1 MKRVFALVLS
11 LMLLMLNVS
20 AFAAEERNSNYFS
33 SYGTAISRLGSGDLK
48 ITFSCDAVGTA
59 SQLGVSSFS
68 IYEYDGSRWELVSGP
83 HSGSYG
89 YNVSSYSFSR
99 TFNGVA
105 GEKYRVQVNFLCT
118 KSDGTSEN
126 KSYTS
131 GSIVAN

>member
-20 AFAAEERNSNYFS
+20 AFAAEERNSNYFN
-33 SYGTAISRLGSGDLK
+33 SYGTTISRLGSGDLK

-68 IYEYDGSRWELVSGP
+68 IYRYDGSNWELVSGP

-105 GEKYRVQVNFLCT
+105 GEKYRVQVSFLCT
-118 KSDGTSEN
+118 KNNSTET

-131 GSIVAN
+131 GGIVAN

>member
-1 MKRVFALVLS
+1 MKRVFVLVLAMS
-11 LMLLMLNVS
+11 LLLVNVS
-20 AFAAEERNSNYFS
+20 AYALETRDSMYFN
-33 SYGTAISRLGSGDLK
+33 SYGTTISRLGSGDLK

-68 IYEYDGSRWELVSGP
+68 VYKYTDAGWVLISGP

-105 GEKYRVQVNFLCT
+105 GEKYRVQVNFLCN
-118 KSDGTSEN
+118 KSDGTGEN

>member
-1 MKRVFALVLS
+1 MKRVFALICTVV
-11 LMLLMLNVS
+11 LLMVSVS
-20 AFAAEERNSNYFS
+20 ACAAEPRNSNYFNG
-33 SYGTAISRLGSGDLK
+33 YGAVLSKLGDGDIM

-68 IYEYDGSRWELVSGP
+68 VYEYNGSRWELVSGP

-89 YNVSSYSFSR
+89 YGVSSYSFSR
-99 TFNGVA
+99 TFHGVA
-105 GEKYRVQVNFLCT
+105 GEKYRVQATFLSL
-118 KSDGTSEN
+118 KSDGTGET

>member
-1 MKRVFALVLS
+1 MKRVFALFLAMS
-11 LMLLMLNVS
+11 LLLVNVS
-20 AFAAEERNSNYFS
+20 AFALETRDSMYFS
-33 SYGTAISRLGSGDLK
+33 SYGTTISRLGNGDLK

-68 IYEYDGSRWELVSGP
+68 IYVYNGSRWELISGP

-105 GEKYRVQVNFLCT
+105 GEKYRVQVSFLCT
-118 KSDGTSEN
+118 KNNSTET

-131 GSIVAN
+131 GGIVAN